1 MTAYGT
7 SSHLRIGKAISGSG
21 SSVVIDTS
29 EHYTNV
35 KAKEVEFGIDFKSKI
50 SNNAGGRSRLT
61 PDLKWAQSFKIAG
74 AVLLG
79 GGDVNGTTE
88 WISESYIAK
97 TPIYAVIEMPPA
109 TGSTYLK
116 KTWYND
122 SLAKV
127 YYLKGVLGKLSIK
140 ERQGRLL
147 KISFDFKSAWK
158 P

>member
-29 EHYTNV
+29 EHYTNI
-35 KAKEVEFGIDFKSKI
+35 KAKEVEFGIDFKSKV

-61 PDLKWAQSFKIAG
+61 PDLKWRQTFKVAN
-74 AVLLG
+74 AVLVG
-79 GGDVNGTTE
+79 GSDVNGTTE
-88 WISESYIAK
+88 WIMEQYIAK
-97 TPIYAVIEMPPA
+97 SPIYAVIEMPPA

-116 KTWYND
+116 KTWYD
-122 SLAKV
+122 TTTKM
-127 YYLKGVLGKLSIK
+127 YYLKGVLGSLRIK
-140 ERQGRLL
+140 EKQGRLL
-147 KISFDFKSAWK
+147 RITLDFKEAWK

>member
-1 MTAYGT
+1 M
-7 SSHLRIGKAISGSG
+7 
-21 SSVVIDTS
+21 
-29 EHYTNV
+29 
-35 KAKEVEFGIDFKSKI
+35 
-50 SNNAGGRSRLT
+50 
-61 PDLKWAQSFKIAG
+61 
-74 AVLLG
+74 G